1 MLRSH
6 VRRLRASPTAGNI
19 VAASYR
25 TSTRYFFVPA
35 IPGSYYFLRPDRNV
49 RPACGRGSR
58 LIIFL
63 ELSSSPP
70 LRGPQRRRRLLSR
83 SSATRLCVGNQTL
96 TGVDPFPPSV
106 GCPVLRRVPAK
117 GGQHVT
123 LGFSAP
129 LCSSRARDCILFG
142 LLLTFWIYFYTP
154 SPLRH
159 CETELGSSVFLRS
172 SITDSPDI
180 EFPPLQIVAGFGSCC
195 HYTVVRSTHELSI
208 GDCSCPV
215 AFIGAC

>member
-1 MLRSH
+1 MVGRVTLAM
-6 VRRLRASPTAGNI
+6 VMPAPIIARAVCALDWVIVAGNV

-25 TSTRYFFVPA
+25 TSTRYLFVSA

-106 GCPVLRRVPAK
+106 G
-117 GGQHVT
+117 
-123 LGFSAP
+123 
-129 LCSSRARDCILFG
+129 
-142 LLLTFWIYFYTP
+142 
-154 SPLRH
+154 
-159 CETELGSSVFLRS
+159 
-172 SITDSPDI
+172 
-180 EFPPLQIVAGFGSCC
+180 
-195 HYTVVRSTHELSI
+195 
-208 GDCSCPV
+208 
-215 AFIGAC
+215 